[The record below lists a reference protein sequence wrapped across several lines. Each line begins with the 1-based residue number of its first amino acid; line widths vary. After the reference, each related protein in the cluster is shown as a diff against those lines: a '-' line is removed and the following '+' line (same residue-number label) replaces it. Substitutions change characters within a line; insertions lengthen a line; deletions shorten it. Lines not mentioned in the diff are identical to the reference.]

1 VAGGVVGRRDVT
13 TAPVAPVD
21 VAGLDGAPVLV
32 AGAGI
37 SGRAAAAALVA
48 LGARVTVTDA
58 SPAALRDLPDGAVAG
73 AGEPADAALPTGT
86 RLVVTGPGRRPDH
99 PLVAAAAAA
108 GVPVVGEPELAW
120 WIGAASPT
128 PPTWLVVTGTNGKTT
143 TTGMLEAILRAAG
156 LDAVACGNIGY
167 PVVDAVRAGRRV
179 LAVELSSFQLHWSPS
194 VVPAAGCVLNVAEDH
209 LDWHG
214 SMAAYAA
221 AKARALRGPVAVAG
235 VDDPAAA
242 ALLAASPAPRRVGV
256 TLAAPG
262 PGQLGVVG
270 DVLVDRAFA
279 GGRGARPAGTA
290 GTDGGGREAPR
301 LRDEPADPD
310 PADPDGVALAGVAA
324 VRPGGPPGLTDALAA
339 AALARAAGV
348 APAHVAAG
356 LAAYR
361 PGPHRADLVA
371 TVGGVRYVDDSKAT
385 NPHAAAASL
394 AAVAP
399 ARAVWIVGGLL
410 KGASV
415 DDVVAR
421 HAAALRAA
429 VVIGTERAALVAA
442 LARHAPDVPVVEV
455 GAGDDGP
462 VDDGAGTDDPGAKGA
477 RGNGGHGPA
486 DAGPMHRAVRRA
498 AALARPGDVVLLA
511 PAAASMDQF
520 RDYAHRG
527 HAFADAVA
535 GLTS

>member
-1 VAGGVVGRRDVT
+1 VKLSEL
-13 TAPVAPVD
+13 VD
-21 VAGLDGAPVLV
+21 APVLV

-37 SGRAAAAALVA
+37 SGLAAAAALVE
-48 LGARVTVTDA
+48 LGARVTVVDA
-58 SPAALRDLPDGAVAG
+58 NPAALADLPGGVVAG
-73 AGEPADAALPTGT
+73 AGEDLPAGT

-99 PLVAAAAAA
+99 PLVTAAAAT

-120 WIGAASPT
+120 WIGAET
-128 PPTWLVVTGTNGKTT
+128 PDPPVWLAVTGTNGKTT
-143 TTGMLEAILRAAG
+143 TTGMLEAILVAAG

-214 SMAAYAA
+214 SMPAYAA

-242 ALLAASPAPRRVGV
+242 ALLAAAPAARKVGV
-256 TLAAPG
+256 TLGEPE
-262 PGQLGVVG
+262 PGQLGIVDG
-270 DVLVDRAFA
+270 VLVDRAFGAA
-279 GGRGARPAGTA
+279 GAGADAAKAALGALNAPKAAFATSGRPAPV
-290 GTDGGGREAPR
+290 R
-301 LRDEPADPD
+301 
-310 PADPDGVALAGVAA
+310 DGVELARVGD

-348 APAHVAAG
+348 APRHVAAG
-356 LAAYR
+356 LAGFR
-361 PGPHRADLVA
+361 PGRHRADLVA
-371 TVGGVRYVDDSKAT
+371 TVAGVRYVDDSKAT

-394 AAVAP
+394 AAQAP
-399 ARAVWIVGGLL
+399 APVVWVVGGLL

-415 DDVVAR
+415 DELVAG
-421 HAAALRAA
+421 HAGHLRAA
-429 VVIGTERAALVAA
+429 VVIGTDRRAIVGA

-455 GAGDDGP
+455 EGRHDGLMIP
-462 VDDGAGTDDPGAKGA
+462 ARTAEPPGGVM
-477 RGNGGHGPA
+477 
-486 DAGPMHRAVRRA
+486 DAAVRRA
-498 AALARPGDVVLLA
+498 AELARPGDVVLLA

-520 RDYAHRG
+520 RDYAERG
-527 HAFADAVA
+527 RAFAAAVA
-535 GLTS
+535 GLGAAAGVPGEGSW